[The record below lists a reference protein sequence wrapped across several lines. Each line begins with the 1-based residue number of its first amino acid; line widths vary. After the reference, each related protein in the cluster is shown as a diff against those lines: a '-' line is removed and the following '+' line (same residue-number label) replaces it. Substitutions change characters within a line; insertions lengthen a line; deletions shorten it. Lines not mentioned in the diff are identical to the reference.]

1 MFQSLASTILRS
13 REQAMTP
20 TSIFSAARAITCV
33 AFIALL
39 GAALAPP
46 AIMAQEKPEAPA
58 KPATPAATAKPQAK
72 PAAAPAKPAA
82 PAQTAKPEAPAQTA
96 KPATPAQTAK
106 PAAPAA
112 AAPAPAKPVAA
123 KPAAAT
129 AAKPAAPA
137 AAKPAA
143 GAASKPPAPAA
154 KPTPAAVKPVA
165 DDEPKLLGE
174 YGEWRAFTA
183 SPNGKKLCFALARPG
198 SSQTDPPNRPRDPA
212 YLFISTRPADKV
224 KDEISL
230 IIGYPIKP
238 NTEVTAAVGPATFA
252 LSTQEDGAWVKNA
265 PDEAKMVEAMRKGS
279 DVVIKGESGKG
290 TKTTDTFSLKGIAQ
304 ALERVGRECK

>member
-1 MFQSLASTILRS
+1 
-13 REQAMTP
+13 MTP
-20 TSIFSAARAITCV
+20 TSIFSAARAMACV

-39 GAALAPP
+39 GALAPP

-58 KPATPAATAKPQAK
+58 KPAAPAAPAKPQAK

-82 PAQTAKPEAPAQTA
+82 PAQTAKPAA
-96 KPATPAQTAK
+96 PAQTAK

-123 KPAAAT
+123 SPAAAT

-143 GAASKPPAPAA
+143 GATKPPAPAA

-212 YLFISTRPADKV
+212 YLFISTRPGERV

>member
-1 MFQSLASTILRS
+1 
-13 REQAMTP
+13 MTP
-20 TSIFSAARAITCV
+20 TSIFSAARAMTCV
-33 AFIALL
+33 AVIALP
-39 GAALAPP
+39 GAALAQP

-58 KPATPAATAKPQAK
+58 KPAAPAAPAKPQAK

-82 PAQTAKPEAPAQTA
+82 PATATA
-96 KPATPAQTAK
+96 APAQTAK

-112 AAPAPAKPVAA
+112 AAPAPAKPAAA

-212 YLFISTRPADKV
+212 YLFISTRPGERV

>member
-1 MFQSLASTILRS
+1 M
-13 REQAMTP
+13 
-20 TSIFSAARAITCV
+20 
-33 AFIALL
+33 
-39 GAALAPP
+39 
-46 AIMAQEKPEAPA
+46 
-58 KPATPAATAKPQAK
+58 
-72 PAAAPAKPAA
+72 
-82 PAQTAKPEAPAQTA
+82 
-96 KPATPAQTAK
+96 
-106 PAAPAA
+106 
-112 AAPAPAKPVAA
+112 
-123 KPAAAT
+123 
-129 AAKPAAPA
+129 
-137 AAKPAA
+137 
-143 GAASKPPAPAA
+143 
-154 KPTPAAVKPVA
+154 KPVA

-183 SPNGKKLCFALARPG
+183 SPSGKKLCFALARPG

-212 YLFISTRPADKV
+212 YLFIATRPADRV

>member
-1 MFQSLASTILRS
+1 
-13 REQAMTP
+13 MTP
-20 TSIFSAARAITCV
+20 TSIFSAARAMTCRCGHCL
-33 AFIALL
+33 AGRAH
-39 GAALAPP
+39 GARKSGGSCETGGSCGAS
-46 AIMAQEKPEAPA
+46 K
-58 KPATPAATAKPQAK
+58 TTSQARCCAGK
-72 PAAAPAKPAA
+72 ARCRAGKARGARSGRKAGSACRGNARPGKTRRCETCGSHGSQARGSCCRQACRC
-82 PAQTAKPEAPAQTA
+82 
-96 KPATPAQTAK
+96 
-106 PAAPAA
+106 
-112 AAPAPAKPVAA
+112 AA
-123 KPAAAT
+123 KP
-129 AAKPAAPA
+129 PA
-137 AAKPAA
+137 AAKPA
-143 GAASKPPAPAA
+143 
-154 KPTPAAVKPVA
+154 PTPAAVKPVA

-265 PDEAKMVEAMRKGS
+265 PDEAKMVDAMRKGS

-290 TKTTDTFSLKGIAQ
+290 TKTTDTFSLKGIIQ
-304 ALERVGRECK
+304 ALDRVGRECK

>member
-1 MFQSLASTILRS
+1 
-13 REQAMTP
+13 MTP
-20 TSIFSAARAITCV
+20 TSILSAARAITCV
-33 AFIALL
+33 AVIALP

-46 AIMAQEKPEAPA
+46 AIMAQENPAAPA
-58 KPATPAATAKPQAK
+58 KPAAPAAPAKPQAK

-82 PAQTAKPEAPAQTA
+82 PA
-96 KPATPAQTAK
+96 
-106 PAAPAA
+106 AARGARSSHKAGSACRGSACPG
-112 AAPAPAKPVAA
+112 KTRRCETCGS
-123 KPAAAT
+123 T

-143 GAASKPPAPAA
+143 RCRQACRSRCRQPA
-154 KPTPAAVKPVA
+154 PTPAAVKPVA

-212 YLFISTRPADKV
+212 YLFISTRPAERV

-238 NTEVTAAVGPATFA
+238 NTEVTAAVGPASFA
-252 LSTQEDGAWVKNA
+252 LPTQEDGAWVKNA

-279 DVVIKGESGKG
+279 DVVMKGESGKG